1 MPCWSRANIGLKLK
15 PKLRTSAA
23 CRGWGGVSDVL
34 SPGSGRYHPKS
45 VPSEVE
51 LKLSRCAVW
60 LRHCGCKNAE
70 LYFLDSDAL
79 RSRIPD
85 HNSSSATE
93 RQMMRKECRND
104 TFVPG
109 ENVEEILRVNQVFQH
124 LCSP

>member
-1 MPCWSRANIGLKLK
+1 MLLWVG
-15 PKLRTSAA
+15 
-23 CRGWGGVSDVL
+23 RGISGVL
-34 SPGSGRYHPKS
+34 SLGSGRYHPKS

-60 LRHCGCKNAE
+60 LRHGGCKNAE

-93 RQMMRKECRND
+93 RQMMRKERRND

-109 ENVEEILRVNQVFQH
+109 ENVEEILRVNQVFQY